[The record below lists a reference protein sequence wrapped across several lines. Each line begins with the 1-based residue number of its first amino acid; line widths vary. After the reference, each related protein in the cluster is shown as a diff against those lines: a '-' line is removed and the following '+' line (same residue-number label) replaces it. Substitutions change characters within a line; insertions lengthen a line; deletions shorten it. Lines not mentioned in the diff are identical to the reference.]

1 MHMLKVKNQ
10 FPRSISVAAGKWQHL
25 RAPWGR
31 NPISVETWA
40 FLGNPLDKE
49 ELKQL
54 CSAREGQSIS
64 VKSMT
69 EFTTQHIKHQVS
81 SSPRWAQFMH
91 EFLVL
96 KSWGNP
102 YLVAFFP
109 SVWDFPS
116 TSDSLRSSVGLW
128 GSDLGNAVFKVS
140 TMALTTIC
148 KASTAFHYWIDPYYL
163 NTLEALRFALC
174 FLLNRFFR
182 MSSDP
187 L

>member
-10 FPRSISVAAGKWQHL
+10 FPRSISVTAGKWQHL

-40 FLGNPLDKE
+40 FLGNPLDKRNSNSCVQQG
-49 ELKQL
+49 KDKVFQL
-54 CSAREGQSIS
+54 EYDRIYYPTHKAPSEFFPTMGS
-64 VKSMT
+64 VYA
-69 EFTTQHIKHQVS
+69 
-81 SSPRWAQFMH
+81 W
-91 EFLVL
+91 FLVL
-96 KSWGNP
+96 QSWGNP